1 MDSID
6 TREWLLT
13 NGLGGFAS
21 GTVCDAHTRTY
32 HGWLIAAL
40 EPPGQR
46 TLLLSRIDA
55 TLEVSGQSFELGTNI
70 WVSGTIAPLGY
81 KRLHSFQ
88 TNPTPHW
95 VWSHPDW
102 QFSREIL
109 LPHGLSSLTEDT
121 TPHCCNRVLIRY
133 RYDGQEAAVLK
144 LRPLIGDRNFHAQQH
159 ADPDLQFSQ
168 VIEPQRIHLQAMRR
182 DWIGTLWQL
191 AWTQG
196 EYHPDAVWYWSYRY
210 PEETQRGLGDQEDL
224 FSPGYLTVRLQPGES
239 VTLEGRVEPPAAIH
253 YPLPDRHS
261 FDHALQLEQ
270 QRLSDRLTPALE
282 QFALKHPH
290 KPEKMAMLRQ
300 LLQAGDQFI
309 TYRASINGPTV
320 IAGYHWF
327 NDWGR
332 DTLIALPGLAL
343 TTQQFSLAKGLLE
356 TFGKYCQDGLIP
368 NTFPDAGSDP
378 AYNSLDAVLWWIET
392 LGLYLE
398 ATQDWDFLQ
407 EQYPI
412 VRRIYKSFMAGTS
425 YHIRIDAF
433 DGLVTWEFPGVALTW
448 MDALVDGQP
457 VTPRQGKPIEI
468 NALWYSA
475 LCWAQQWAERLQQ
488 MSQDEDEIL
497 KLGNQ
502 ARRYAQQA
510 EQVKASL
517 QKFWNAEYSY
527 FYDRIEPNDCPDGS
541 IRPNA
546 VIALSLYHCGFS
558 TQQAQQGL
566 QIARDRLLTPYGLRS
581 LDPFHPA
588 YIGRY
593 AGNSRHRDRAYH
605 QGTVWSWL
613 IGPFI
618 RAWKRFYPA
627 DPLPWRSDRLLDHLQ
642 HQVGLGTISEIFDGD
657 FPHTAQGAIAQ
668 AWSVAELIRHWND
681 I

>member
-1 MDSID
+1 MDDLD

-32 HGWLIAAL
+32 HGWLMAAL
-40 EPPGQR
+40 EPPSQR

-55 TLEVSGQSFELGTNI
+55 TLEVSGQGFELGTNF
-70 WVSGTIAPLGY
+70 WTSGAIAPAGY
-81 KRLHSFQ
+81 RLLQSFQ
-88 TNPTPHW
+88 PDPVPTW
-95 VWSHPDW
+95 VWSHDRW
-102 QFSREIL
+102 QLSREIL
-109 LPHGLSSLTEDT
+109 LPYGLLSAQPDSPLGFS
-121 TPHCCNRVLIRY
+121 NRVLIRY
-133 RYDGQEAAVLK
+133 HYEGHEMALLK
-144 LRPLIGDRNFHAQQH
+144 LRPIIGDRNFHYQQH
-159 ADPDLQFSQ
+159 AEPSLHFSQ
-168 VIEPQRIHLQAMRR
+168 VIKPRRIYLQATRPN
-182 DWIGTLWQL
+182 WVGTLWQL
-191 AWTQG
+191 TWTQG
-196 EYHPDAVWYWSYRY
+196 DYHPDAVWYWSYRY
-210 PEETQRGLGDQEDL
+210 PEEAKRGLGDQEDL
-224 FSPGYLTVRLQPGES
+224 FSPGYLTVVLQPGDS
-239 VTLEGRVEPPAAIH
+239 LTLEGRVDRPEAPSPHI
-253 YPLPDRHS
+253 PLDRHS
-261 FDHALQLEQ
+261 FDHALQAEQ
-270 QRLSDRLTPALE
+270 QRLRDRSAAVLE
-282 QFALKHPH
+282 QTTH
-290 KPEKMAMLRQ
+290 KPDQTALLKQ
-300 LLQAGDQFI
+300 LLRAGDQFI
-309 TYRASINGPTV
+309 TYRASIAGPTV

-343 TTQQFSLAKGLLE
+343 TTRQYSLARGLLE

-368 NTFPDAGSDP
+368 NTFPDAGSRP
-378 AYNSLDAVLWWIET
+378 AYNSLDAALWWIET

-398 ATQDWDFLQ
+398 ATQDWDFLR
-407 EQYPI
+407 EQYP
-412 VRRIYKSFMAGTS
+412 VVQRIYKALMAGTS

-448 MDALVDGQP
+448 MDAVVDGKP

-475 LCWAQQWAERLQQ
+475 LCWAKQWAERLQRTTNR
-488 MSQDEDEIL
+488 DADTPNFE
-497 KLGNQ
+497 NQ

-527 FYDRIEPNDCPDGS
+527 FYDRIEPNDRPDGS

-546 VIALSLYHCGFS
+546 VIALSLHHCGFAEA
-558 TQQAQQGL
+558 QARQAL
-566 QIARDRLLTPYGLRS
+566 QVARDRLLTPYGLRS
-581 LDPFHPA
+581 LDPFHPS

-593 AGNSRHRDRAYH
+593 AGTPRHRDCAYH

-618 RAWKRFYPA
+618 RAWQRFYPNE
-627 DPLPWRSDRLLDHLQ
+627 PLPWSSDRLLDHLQ
-642 HQVGLGTISEIFDGD
+642 NQAGLGTISEIFDGD
-657 FPHTAQGAIAQ
+657 APHTPQGAIAQ
-668 AWSVAELIRHWND
+668 AWSVAELIRHWQD